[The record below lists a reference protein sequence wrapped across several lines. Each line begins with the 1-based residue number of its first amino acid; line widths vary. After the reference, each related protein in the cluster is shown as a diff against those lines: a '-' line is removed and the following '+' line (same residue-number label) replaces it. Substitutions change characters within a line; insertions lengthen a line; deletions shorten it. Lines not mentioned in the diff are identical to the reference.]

1 MHAEDIHSAFDVEN
15 APYPSPIAHCGAVAV
30 GEVVKKKSG
39 AQKCVIQRVKNS
51 AVHVCDKLSGS
62 KVRFVKKSRVW
73 SIAITTMTAPRKKS
87 IDGIRP
93 VETSASFDTVAP
105 AVASDPMAQ
114 HLIEVG
120 LSLSRGIL
128 NADVE
133 GLYNTN
139 WSLPCEK

>member
-1 MHAEDIHSAFDVEN
+1 M
-15 APYPSPIAHCGAVAV
+15 
-30 GEVVKKKSG
+30 
-39 AQKCVIQRVKNS
+39 
-51 AVHVCDKLSGS
+51 
-62 KVRFVKKSRVW
+62 
-73 SIAITTMTAPRKKS
+73 AITTMTAPRKKS

-105 AVASDPMAQ
+105 DVASDPMAQ

-120 LSLSRGIL
+120 LSLSRGIF